1 MKATIQHRD
10 RAMTERARIGEDCYC
25 APTGAGRA
33 ARGDDGAA
41 KRSCLGSSVEL
52 SLQPTKLPTNLG
64 SFVELSLQP
73 TKLPTNLGSSVEL
86 SLQPTKL
93 PTKRR

>member
-52 SLQPTKLPTNLG
+52 SLQPTKLPT
-64 SFVELSLQP
+64 
-73 TKLPTNLGSSVEL
+73 
-86 SLQPTKL
+86 
-93 PTKRR
+93 KRR